1 MSYAAN
7 LRHAGRGVDSQVH
20 LLLQLEQRDIIQLG
34 VGVEVLMDDDCGN
47 VDPLLGDGSLSGGVH
62 VMISQR
68 DLETIAGN
76 IGPREKISQRR
87 PLLGPSPN

>member
-1 MSYAAN
+1 MSYAAY

-20 LLLQLEQRDIIQLG
+20 LLLQLKQRDIIQLG
-34 VGVEVLMDDDCGN
+34 VGVEVLMDDDRGN
-47 VDPLLGDGSLSGGVH
+47 VDPLLGEGSLAGGVH

-68 DLETIAGN
+68 DLETKAGN
-76 IGPREKISQRR
+76 KDPREKISQRR

>member
-1 MSYAAN
+1 MMSNAAY

-34 VGVEVLMDDDCGN
+34 VGGEVLMDDDLGD
-47 VDPLLGDGSLSGGVH
+47 VHPLLREGSLSGGVH

-68 DLETIAGN
+68 DLETRAGN
-76 IGPREKISQRR
+76 NGSRRFHREGPY
-87 PLLGPSPN
+87 